1 MENTELTYQSALE
14 EIERIV
20 SQIKSGSMPLEQLKG
35 QIDRANGLLSFCK
48 QQLHGVEQTL
58 SDTQ

>member
-20 SQIKSGSMPLEQLKG
+20 SQIKSGSMPLEQLKR
-35 QIDRANGLLSFCK
+35 QIDRANVLLAFCK
-48 QQLHGVEQTL
+48 DQLHGVEQSL
-58 SDTQ
+58 ADAQ